1 MYNVVKIGSTEVP
14 MQCMASTD
22 VYYRTIFHED
32 PIKLMTRPDLDGSV
46 KYDFMMKMGFIM
58 AKFAELHNS
67 ADMNRLTED
76 DYLDWLSQFEREDYQ
91 DALGDISET
100 YSGQMIG
107 EAEAKKKED
116 APIVS

>member
-1 MYNVVKIGSTEVP
+1 MYNVVKIGGREVP

-22 VYYRTIFHED
+22 VYYRNIFHED

-91 DALGDISET
+91 DALGDISDT
-100 YSGQMIG
+100 YGGQTIG